1 MNYFSR
7 LTDIVTCNLS
17 QLLKDET
24 DPVQAL
30 EKIIEEMDQGI
41 AGARR
46 SVTAARLAVDRM
58 EGEISERRTQ
68 IMAWQNRA
76 KTELQG
82 GNESGARL
90 ALARKT
96 EVEDLVAGLQQQHR
110 AAQNTFEQ
118 LQTTERALESKK
130 AEALRKLAS
139 LRAGY
144 ATDETEDFPQE
155 GGISLQQDRNERINA
170 DLDALRKE
178 LLAG

>member
-1 MNYFSR
+1 MKPIQFR
-7 LTDIVTCNLS
+7 RW
-17 QLLKDET
+17 K
-24 DPVQAL
+24 
-30 EKIIEEMDQGI
+30 KIIEEMDQGI

-118 LQTTERALESKK
+118 LQTTERALESKSRGPSK
-130 AEALRKLAS
+130 IS
-139 LRAGY
+139 QS
-144 ATDETEDFPQE
+144 PC
-155 GGISLQQDRNERINA
+155 GIRD
-170 DLDALRKE
+170 
-178 LLAG
+178 